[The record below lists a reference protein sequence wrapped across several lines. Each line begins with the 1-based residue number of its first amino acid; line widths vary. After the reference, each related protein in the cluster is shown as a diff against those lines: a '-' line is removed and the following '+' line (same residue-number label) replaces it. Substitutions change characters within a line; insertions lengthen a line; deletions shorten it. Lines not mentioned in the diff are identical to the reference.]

1 LSLLSC
7 VELWHVGLLT
17 VVWFTE
23 NELRSP
29 LRACA
34 PVYCLQLYTYV
45 DVSGCVFLFLSWLW
59 LRRFQR
65 VEASH
70 LDRHTVTASD
80 YTVKVKGIPHNVTY
94 VHPNYLFRPLVY
106 ELNLRCLLDCGVAVR
121 WTFAS
126 TSRRP

>member
-1 LSLLSC
+1 M
-7 VELWHVGLLT
+7 EPWRVGLLT
-17 VVWFTE
+17 VAALTPSWLHPF
-23 NELRSP
+23 L
-29 LRACA
+29 L
-34 PVYCLQLYTYV
+34 LQLYTYV

-94 VHPNYLFRPLVY
+94 VQPNRLGSAIS
-106 ELNLRCLLDCGVAVR
+106 DIS
-121 WTFAS
+121 S
-126 TSRRP
+126 T